1 MKELHAVEESIKRIV
16 GELSEKEKRQDEV
29 LKLQREVIR
38 DCALA
43 IRHLHTGDLK
53 EAEKTTAIAEKKL
66 KQVSLIDKGLKHNS
80 AQCFQEFVEVRSL
93 LALVQRKA
101 VPSQDELGVD
111 TVAYLN
117 GLADT
122 SGELRRAMQ
131 IALGDGKRKDAQY
144 YFDCLSELYDNLMLV
159 KFSSSLVGPLK
170 HKQDVVRSQVEQAR
184 SEMLRSS

>member
-1 MKELHAVEESIKRIV
+1 VKVESTIKAIV
-16 GELSEKEKRQDEV
+16 ATMSEREKRQDEV
-29 LKLQREVIR
+29 LRLQREVIR

-43 IRHLHTGDLK
+43 IRHLHTGQIKD
-53 EAEKTTAIAEKKL
+53 AEKVAGDAEKKL
-66 KQVSLIDKGLKHNS
+66 DKVRKLDSDLKRNS
-80 AQCFQEFVEVRSL
+80 AQCFQEFVEVKSL
-93 LALVQRKA
+93 LALVQRKP
-101 VPSQDELGVD
+101 VPSMEELDVD
-111 TVAYLN
+111 AVAYLN

-131 IALGDGKRKDAQY
+131 IALGDGKRKEAQY